1 MSDKELQDKQLQEQN
16 EKVASKDDFPIN
28 WINRI
33 SLFLSH
39 TIKYLIPVI
48 VIVMIYEIFMRYV
61 LFKPTLWANELC
73 LWLAGVCYLVGG
85 IYATRLRSHIR
96 IVLLYDYVSRP
107 TQRIFDLI
115 STVIIVTFAAAVI
128 YGGMEDAYR
137 SFINWERFAT
147 YWDPPIPATMKP
159 LTLICIFLI
168 ALQSINNLIIDWK
181 NPKEKQYQPAKDLK

>member
-1 MSDKELQDKQLQEQN
+1 MRDKDLQDKQLQEQS

-28 WINRI
+28 WIDRI

-39 TIKYLIPVI
+39 TTKYLIPII
-48 VIVMIYEIFMRYV
+48 VVVMMYEIFMRYV

-107 TQRIFDLI
+107 VQRIFDLI
-115 STVIIVTFAAAVI
+115 STIIIVVFAAAVI
-128 YGGMEDAYR
+128 YGGFEDAHR

-147 YWDPPIPATMKP
+147 YWDPPIRATMEP
-159 LTLICIFLI
+159 LTLICLFLI
-168 ALQSINNLIIDWK
+168 ALQSVNNLIIDWK

>member
-1 MSDKELQDKQLQEQN
+1 MIDKELQEQN

-28 WINRI
+28 WIDRV

-48 VIVMIYEIFMRYV
+48 VIVMMYEIFMRYV

-96 IVLLYDYVSRP
+96 IVLLYDWVSRP

-115 STVIIVTFAAAVI
+115 STLIIVLFAAAVI

-147 YWDPPIPATMKP
+147 YWDPPIPANMKP
-159 LTLICIFLI
+159 LTLICVFLI
-168 ALQSINNLIIDWK
+168 AVQSVNNLIIDWR
-181 NPKEKQYQPAKDLK
+181 NPKEKQYDPSKELK

>member
-1 MSDKELQDKQLQEQN
+1 MNDKELQDKQLKEQS
-16 EKVASKDDFPIN
+16 EKVASKDDFPIF
-28 WINRI
+28 WIDRI

-39 TIKYLIPVI
+39 TIKYLIPII
-48 VIVMIYEIFMRYV
+48 VLVMMYEIFMRYV

-115 STVIIVTFAAAVI
+115 STVVIVLFAAAVI

-137 SFINWERFAT
+137 SFVNWVRFAT

-159 LTLICIFLI
+159 LTLICVFLI
-168 ALQSINNLIIDWK
+168 ALQSINNLIIDWR
-181 NPKEKQYQPAKDLK
+181 NPKERQYDPAKDLE

>member
-28 WINRI
+28 WIDRI

-48 VIVMIYEIFMRYV
+48 VIVMMYEIFMRYV

-107 TQRIFDLI
+107 TQRNFDLI
-115 STVIIVTFAAAVI
+115 STLIIVTFAAAVI

-137 SFINWERFAT
+137 SFINWERFET

>member
-1 MSDKELQDKQLQEQN
+1 MLDKSLQEQTA
-16 EKVASKDDFPIN
+16 KVANKDDFPIN
-28 WINRI
+28 WIDRI

-48 VIVMIYEIFMRYV
+48 VIVMMYEIFMRYI
-61 LFKPTLWANELC
+61 LEKPTMWVNELC

-115 STVIIVTFAAAVI
+115 STIIIVIFAIAVI
-128 YGGMEDAYR
+128 YGGWEDAHI
-137 SFINWERFAT
+137 SFTTWERFAT

-159 LTLICIFLI
+159 LTLICVFLI
-168 ALQSINNLIIDWK
+168 ALQSVNNLIIDWK
-181 NPKEKQYQPAKDLK
+181 NPKEKQYDPSKDLK

>member
-1 MSDKELQDKQLQEQN
+1 MLDKQLQEQN

-28 WINRI
+28 WIDRI

-39 TIKYLIPVI
+39 TIKYLIPII
-48 VIVMIYEIFMRYV
+48 VLVMMYEIFMRYV
-61 LFKPTLWANELC
+61 LLKPTLWANELC

-107 TQRIFDLI
+107 VQRIFDLI
-115 STVIIVTFAAAVI
+115 STIIIVVFAAAVI
-128 YGGMEDAYR
+128 YGGFEDAHR

-168 ALQSINNLIIDWK
+168 ALQSVNNLIIDWK

>member
-1 MSDKELQDKQLQEQN
+1 MDDKELQDKQLKEQS
-16 EKVASKDDFPIN
+16 EKVASKDDFPIF
-28 WINRI
+28 WIDRI

-48 VIVMIYEIFMRYV
+48 VLVMMYEIFMRYV

-115 STVIIVTFAAAVI
+115 STIVIVLFAGAVI

-137 SFINWERFAT
+137 SFVNWERFAT
-147 YWDPPIPATMKP
+147 TPIPAASVIP
-159 LTLICIFLI
+159 VI
-168 ALQSINNLIIDWK
+168 
-181 NPKEKQYQPAKDLK
+181 PE

>member
-1 MSDKELQDKQLQEQN
+1 MIDKELQEQN

-28 WINRI
+28 WIDRI

-48 VIVMIYEIFMRYV
+48 VLVMMYEIFMRYV

-73 LWLAGVCYLVGG
+73 LWLAGICYLVGG

-96 IVLLYDYVSRP
+96 IVLLYDWVERP

-115 STVIIVTFAAAVI
+115 STLIIVIFAIAVI
-128 YGGMEDAYR
+128 YGGWEDAYR
-137 SFINWERFAT
+137 SFYYLGEICYLLGSSNSRYNETT
-147 YWDPPIPATMKP
+147 YTFMCISYSCS
-159 LTLICIFLI
+159 IC
-168 ALQSINNLIIDWK
+168 K
-181 NPKEKQYQPAKDLK
+181 

>member
-1 MSDKELQDKQLQEQN
+1 MNDKELQDKQLKEQS
-16 EKVASKDDFPIN
+16 EKVASKDDFPIF
-28 WINRI
+28 WIDRI

-48 VIVMIYEIFMRYV
+48 VLVMMYEIFMRYV

-73 LWLAGVCYLVGG
+73 LWLAGICYLVGG

-96 IVLLYDYVSRP
+96 IVLLYDYVNRP

-115 STVIIVTFAAAVI
+115 STIVIVLFAGAVI

-137 SFINWERFAT
+137 SFVNWERFAT
-147 YWDPPIPATMKP
+147 YWDPPIPDTMKP
-159 LTLICIFLI
+159 LTLICVFLI
-168 ALQSINNLIIDWK
+168 ALQSINNLIIDWR
-181 NPKEKQYQPAKDLK
+181 NPKERQYDPAKDLE